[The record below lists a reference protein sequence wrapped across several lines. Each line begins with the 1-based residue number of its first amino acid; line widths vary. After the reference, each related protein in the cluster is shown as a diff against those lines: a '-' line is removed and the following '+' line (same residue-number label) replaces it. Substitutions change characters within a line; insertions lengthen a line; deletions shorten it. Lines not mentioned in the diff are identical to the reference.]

1 MLCMGQTI
9 SEKILSKHS
18 GQRKVYAGE
27 FVDADI
33 DLAMSHDNTVL
44 ISSVFNEIGV
54 KKVWNPDKIVVVLD
68 HRSPANTSKT
78 AENHKIIREFVKKQ
92 NINNFFDVGE
102 GICHQVLPEN
112 GFVGPGMLIVGS
124 DSHTTTYGA
133 FGAFGTG
140 VGASD
145 MAAVWTEGKLWFK
158 VPESIRFNIFGKLSR
173 YISAKDVILNIIGK
187 VGADGANYKACEFY
201 GECIENMSIDGRM
214 CISNQAMEMGA
225 KVAIIPPDQKTVDY
239 VASKTNV
246 KFDVVYSDKAAEYEK
261 IYNFDITN
269 IEPQIACPSKVD
281 NVKPV
286 GDVAGTMIHQAV
298 LGSCTN
304 GRLEDFAV
312 ASSILKGKL
321 ISKKVRLIVVPASR
335 LVYREAICK
344 DYIQTLV
351 KAGATIVNPGCGP
364 CLGLHQGVLAEDEV
378 VISSTNRNFKGR
390 MGSPNSQIYLGS
402 PATVAASALKGKITD
417 PRDVIY

>member
-1 MLCMGQTI
+1 MGQTI

-18 GQRKVYAGE
+18 EQKKVYIGE

-44 ISSVFNEIGV
+44 ISSIINEIGV

-68 HRSPANTSKT
+68 HRTPANTSKT

-92 NINNFFDVGE
+92 NITNFFDIGE

-112 GFVGPGMLIVGS
+112 GFVAPGMLIVGS

-133 FGAFGTG
+133 FGTFGTG
-140 VGASD
+140 IGATD

-173 YISAKDVILNIIGK
+173 YVSAKDVILDIIGK
-187 VGADGANYKACEFY
+187 IGADGANYKACEFY

-225 KVAIIPPDQKTVDY
+225 KVAIIPPDKKTVDY
-239 VASKTNV
+239 FTSKVNV
-246 KFDVVYSDKAAEYEK
+246 KFDVVYSDNDAEYEK
-261 IYNFDITN
+261 IYSFDITD
-269 IEPQIACPSKVD
+269 IEPQIACPNKVD

-286 GDVAGTMIHQAV
+286 GDVAGTVIHQAV

-304 GRLEDFAV
+304 GRLEDLAV
-312 ASSILKGKL
+312 AAEILKGKKL
-321 ISKKVRLIVVPASR
+321 SKNVRMIIVPASR
-335 LVYREAICK
+335 QIYLKAIEK
-344 DYIQTLV
+344 KYIQTFLS
-351 KAGATIVNPGCGP
+351 AGATVVNPGCGP
-364 CLGLHQGVLAEDEV
+364 CLGLHQGVLAEGEV

-390 MGSPNSQIYLGS
+390 MGAPNAEIYLGS
-402 PATVAASALKGKITD
+402 PATVATSAIKGEITD
-417 PRDVIY
+417 PRDVIK